1 MICLDTTTPAVVR
14 PAGGEGWLVPSYLF
28 QRLELER
35 FANVGRNGQFVG
47 RQVPSGGRIVD
58 EPDEIAEM
66 VVLLLSPRSGVVTGS
81 VIDWD
86 QIVIGGHD

>member
-1 MICLDTTTPAVVR
+1 MRGCR
-14 PAGGEGWLVPSYLF
+14 GGDHHPVH
-28 QRLELER
+28 
-35 FANVGRNGQFVG
+35 
-47 RQVPSGGRIVD
+47 PSGQRRLGVGHRTGTQLVGHRSGHLGSLIGDD
-58 EPDEIAEM
+58 EFVHTGQPDEIAEM